1 MELQRI
7 INVLMQNSRI
17 FKDFAEEEMFDI
29 LQFCKSK
36 SFKDGE
42 TILKENTKG
51 SDFFIIVTG
60 SAIIKK
66 EGKVIDVLRSGECF
80 GEMGALSDIKR
91 SASIESKGDTVLL
104 DIDIER
110 LEVLKMEIQLKL
122 YKNIALVL
130 AERLRKRIEDI
141 VH

>member
-17 FKDFAEEEMFDI
+17 FKEFAEEEMFDI

-36 SFKDGE
+36 SFKDGDI
-42 TILKENTKG
+42 ILKENTKG

-66 EGKVIDVLRSGECF
+66 EGKVIDVLHSGECF

-91 SASIESKGDTVLL
+91 SASIASKGDTVLL